1 MQTSFWNPNPNK
13 FFFDWKLE
21 NRVGFGEK
29 KKKKLT
35 LAGCKP
41 VSLSEEIQR

>member
-1 MQTSFWNPNPNK
+1 MQMSFWNPNPNK

-21 NRVGFGEK
+21 NRAGFGK
-29 KKKKLT
+29 KKKEINISRVQ
-35 LAGCKP
+35 P

>member
-29 KKKKLT
+29 KKK
-35 LAGCKP
+35 
-41 VSLSEEIQR
+41 EINISRVQTCESF